1 MALTD
6 SYRRNIN
13 YVRISVTDRCN
24 FRCRYCMPED
34 GVPLLDHRDIMS
46 YEELTL
52 LCQVLQDLGVKKIR
66 FTGGEPLVRRGFLD
80 FLSSLK
86 GLLPNLKIA
95 LTTNGAMLGQEA
107 QRIAEIGISGL
118 NVSLDTIDPKKFRY
132 ITRTGDLQVVLNGM
146 RMVRDLGL
154 KSIKVNTVLIRSFND
169 MEVPAL
175 LDFCAKNDYLL
186 RLIEFMPLDDGLWS
200 KDNFISADEILGRI
214 SSGYRWVPSSSGE
227 EVMGPAK
234 YYCDLETGQRI
245 GIISSVSSHFCSHC
259 NRVRISASGRLR
271 ACLFAR
277 EETDLRPFLLKG
289 DFEGLKDT
297 IVKAVNAK
305 PRCWEDVITG
315 DLHMSQIGG

>member
-1 MALTD
+1 
-6 SYRRNIN
+6 
-13 YVRISVTDRCN
+13 
-24 FRCRYCMPED
+24 MPED

>member
-6 SYRRNIN
+6 SYRRNID

-34 GVPLLDHRDIMS
+34 GVPLLGHDDIMS

-52 LCQVLQDLGVKKIR
+52 LCKALQDLGVKKIR

-80 FLSSLK
+80 FLSSLRA
-86 GLLPNLKIA
+86 LLPNLKVA
-95 LTTNGAMLGQEA
+95 LTTNGALLNDEA
-107 QRIAEIGISGL
+107 PRIANLGISGL
-118 NVSLDTIDPKKFRY
+118 NVSLDTLDPDKFRY
-132 ITRTGDLQVVLNGM
+132 ITRNGDLLRVLNGL
-146 RMVRDLGL
+146 RKVRDLGL
-154 KSIKVNTVLIRSFND
+154 RSIKVNTVLIRSFND

-175 LDFCAKNDYLL
+175 LEFCAENDYLL
-186 RLIEFMPLDDGLWS
+186 RLIEFMPLDDGLWNR
-200 KDNFISADEILGRI
+200 DNFISAEEILGRV
-214 SSGYRWVPSSSGE
+214 SCGRHWVPFSTGE

-234 YYCDLETGQRI
+234 YYHDLKTGQRI

-259 NRVRISASGRLR
+259 NRVRISASGKLR
-271 ACLFAR
+271 ACLFAKD
-277 EETDLRPFLLKG
+277 ETDLRPALLNG
-289 DFEGLKDT
+289 DFELLKSE
-297 IVKAVNAK
+297 IKRAVSAK